1 MRDFS
6 IAQPQSL
13 RQVSSLLT
21 TTEEETCLMA
31 GGTDLLDEMKSEIV
45 SPDIVVDLKS
55 IPELA
60 HISQQKDEVRIGAMT
75 TVADLAS
82 HPLIQTEFPGLEEAA
97 RSLATPQLRN
107 VGTVGGNLCQRPRCW
122 YYRDSQVQCRKKGGS
137 RCFASRGKNKYHA
150 IFGGGICNIVHP
162 SDLAPVLLS
171 LDAKINLST
180 PKGERTFP
188 LADFYTLPRDNVRK
202 ENILRKGEILK
213 EIKLS
218 LPTKGAKSTYLKLK
232 ERGTWDF
239 AVVSVAVNAALS
251 GKTVQDIKIFAGG
264 VAPIPWRLEKTEIF
278 MREKTATEDILR
290 EAVKEDIKDARP
302 LSENAYKKQLLEVA
316 VYKAVLGLV

>member
-1 MRDFS
+1 MRDFT
-6 IAQPQSL
+6 IAQPKSL
-13 RQVSSLLT
+13 RQVSSLLA
-21 TTEEETCLMA
+21 TTEEEIYLMA
-31 GGTDLLDEMKSEIV
+31 GGTDLLDEMKSEIAT
-45 SPDIVVDLKS
+45 PDIVVDLKS

-60 HISQQKDEVRIGAMT
+60 YISQQKDEVRIGAMT

-82 HPLIQTEFPGLEEAA
+82 HSLIQTEFPGLEKAA
-97 RSLATPQLRN
+97 LSLSTPQLRN

-150 IFGGGICNIVHP
+150 IFGGGICNVVHP
-162 SDLAPVLLS
+162 SDLAPVFLS
-171 LDAKINLST
+171 LDAEINLST
-180 PKGERTFP
+180 PKGERTLP

-202 ENILRKGEILK
+202 ENILRRGEILK
-213 EIKLS
+213 EIKLP
-218 LPTKGAKSTYLKLK
+218 LPAKGAKSTYLKLN

-239 AVVSVAVNAALS
+239 AVVSVAANATLS

-264 VAPIPWRLEKTEIF
+264 VAPIPWRLEKTEII
-278 MREKTATEDILR
+278 MRGKAAAEDILR
-290 EAVKEDIKDARP
+290 EAVKEDLKDTRP

-316 VYKAVLGLV
+316 VYKAVLSLV

>member
-1 MRDFS
+1 MRGFA

-13 RQVSSLLT
+13 RQVSSLLA

-60 HISQQKDEVRIGAMT
+60 YISQQKDEVRIGAMT

-82 HPLIQTEFPGLEEAA
+82 HPLIQTEFPGLAEAA
-97 RSLATPQLRN
+97 LSLATPQLRN

-122 YYRDSQVQCRKKGGS
+122 YYRDSQVLCSKKGGS

-171 LDAKINLST
+171 LDAEINLST

-213 EIKLS
+213 EIKLF
-218 LPTKGAKSTYLKLK
+218 LPAKGAKSTYLKLK

-239 AVVSVAVNAALS
+239 AVVSVAVNAAFS
-251 GKTVQDIKIFAGG
+251 GKTVQNIKIFAGG

-278 MREKTATEDILR
+278 MRGKTATEDILR
-290 EAVKEDIKDARP
+290 EAVKEDLKDARP
-302 LSENAYKKQLLEVA
+302 LSENAYKKQLLEVT
-316 VYKAVLGLV
+316 VYKAVLSLV